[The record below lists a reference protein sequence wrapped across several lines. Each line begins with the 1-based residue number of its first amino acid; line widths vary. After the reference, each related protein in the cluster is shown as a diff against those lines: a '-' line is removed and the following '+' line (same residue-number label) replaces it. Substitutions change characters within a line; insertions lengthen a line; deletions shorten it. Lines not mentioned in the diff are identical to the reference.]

1 MAKKPKITEG
11 GKPRYFDD
19 QFDDEEVLY
28 VFRKHPI
35 VMRKGL
41 IWSSIGLL
49 VGPLYTLIMTYV
61 HPDNPPSM
69 GFFYLSFLVSL
80 LISALLMFPSWM
92 SWHFSVF
99 ILTNQRFIQITQD
112 GFFNRTVADVPLRL
126 VQSINYEIKGLEQTL
141 LGFGT
146 IIMQTF
152 IGDTRLHHI
161 HHPAKVQRHIVE
173 HMRELGITPEVNI
186 NRRMVEGEH
195 EQAH

>member
-1 MAKKPKITEG
+1 MAKKPKVTADG
-11 GKPRYFDD
+11 HPRYFDD

-28 VFRKHPI
+28 VFHKHPI

-41 IWSSIGLL
+41 IWSSFGLL
-49 VGPLYTLIMTYV
+49 AGPLYTLIMTYV

-69 GFFYLSFLVSL
+69 MFFYLSFVVSL
-80 LISALLMFPSWM
+80 LLSTLLMFPSWM

-99 ILTNQRFIQITQD
+99 ILTNQRFIQITQN
-112 GFFNRTVADVPLRL
+112 GFFNRTVADVPLKL
-126 VQSINYEIKGLEQTL
+126 VQSINYEIKGLEQTV

-161 HHPAKVQRHIVE
+161 HHPAKVQRKIVE
-173 HMRELGITPEVNI
+173 HMREIGITPEANV
-186 NRRMVEGEH
+186 NRRVLDDEND
-195 EQAH
+195 